1 MILYNSQRFFPE
13 IISQKTTKINID
25 LNIKK
30 NKNENEYL
38 ILMKN

>member
-1 MILYNSQRFFPE
+1 MILYNSQRFFSE